1 VAEHASIEVRD
12 RLDPDDARS
21 LGDMLAAAEA
31 VDGASSIDAAAW
43 GDLTERGR
51 HGLVALIARQPG
63 ADRPVGYAQVGRGRA
78 GWSLELVV
86 DPAARLPG
94 ETVGEDL
101 ARGAARVVAGAGGGL
116 LQQWVTS
123 PRRIDELVAAAAG
136 LIPTRSLY
144 QVRRLLPVGDEL
156 MGTSNPLATRPF
168 RPGEDDRAW
177 LEVNNRAFAWHPE
190 QGGWDQATLAGR
202 EAEPWFDPEG
212 FLLHEEGGRLLG
224 FCWTKVHR
232 DKDPVQGEIYVIA
245 VDPDAGGRGLGRAL
259 VLAGLDYLA
268 RLGIT
273 VGMLYVDAHNTGA
286 VKLYVD
292 LGFEVDHVDRAYT
305 GTVEAAG

>member
-1 VAEHASIEVRD
+1 
-12 RLDPDDARS
+12 
-21 LGDMLAAAEA
+21 MLAAAEA
-31 VDGASSIDAAAW
+31 IDGASSIDAGARR
-43 GDLTERGR
+43 DLTERGR
-51 HGLVALIARQPG
+51 PGLVALIARQPG
-63 ADRPVGYAQVGRGRA
+63 GDLPVGYAQVGRRRA

-94 ETVGEDL
+94 CPVGEDL
-101 ARGAARVVAGAGGGL
+101 ARGAAHHVAGAGGGL

-123 PRRIDELVAAAAG
+123 PRRMDELVAAAAG
-136 LIPTRSLY
+136 LAPTRSLY
-144 QVRRLLPVGDEL
+144 QVRRPLPVGDEL
-156 MGTSNPLATRPF
+156 MGTGKPVLTRPF
-168 RPGEDDRAW
+168 RPGEDESAW

-190 QGGWDQATLAGR
+190 QGGWDLATLAGR
-202 EAEPWFDPEG
+202 EAEPWFDPDG

-232 DKDPVQGEIYVIA
+232 DKHPVQGEIYVIG

-273 VGMLYVDAHNTGA
+273 VGMLYVDAHNSGA

-292 LGFEVDHVDRAYT
+292 LGFEVDHVDRAFT
-305 GTVEAAG
+305 GTIEASG